1 MKFTQDEW
9 VVCRVFHKTTGIKKV
24 PAPAP
29 SSYDIAM
36 AYAGI
41 DQSSIPMPMPMPM
54 QYPILQDFT
63 MDPAVPFYSTTCAS
77 SMSVPPVMP
86 PMAGVGSARLDMY
99 GAQFGNP
106 MANVSSMSFFHQM
119 GMEAEGTSS
128 FIATPES
135 RPS

>member
-24 PAPAP
+24 PGPAP
-29 SSYDIAM
+29 SSFDIAM

-41 DQSSIPMPMPMPM
+41 DQSSVPMPMPMPT
-54 QYPILQDFT
+54 QYPILPDFT
-63 MDPAVPFYSTTCAS
+63 MDPAVPYYSTTCAS

>member
-24 PAPAP
+24 PGPAP
-29 SSYDIAM
+29 SSFDIAM

-41 DQSSIPMPMPMPM
+41 DQSSVPMPMPTPA
-54 QYPILQDFT
+54 QYPILPDFT

-77 SMSVPPVMP
+77 SMSVPPMMP
-86 PMAGVGSARLDMY
+86 PMAGMGSAGLHMN
-99 GAQFGNP
+99 GALFGNP
-106 MANVSSMSFFHQM
+106 MTNASSVSFFNQM

-128 FIATPES
+128 FLATPES

>member
-24 PAPAP
+24 HGPVP
-29 SSYDIAM
+29 SSFDIAM

-41 DQSSIPMPMPMPM
+41 DQSSVPMPMPTPA
-54 QYPILQDFT
+54 QYPILPDFT
-63 MDPAVPFYSTTCAS
+63 MDPAVPYYSTTCAS
-77 SMSVPPVMP
+77 SMSVPPMMP
-86 PMAGVGSARLDMY
+86 PMAGMGSAGLHMN
-99 GAQFGNP
+99 GALFGNP
-106 MANVSSMSFFHQM
+106 MTNASSVSFFNQM